1 MGIGC
6 SETDVLEVPSKT
18 STPTVVP
25 SNMSNFTNRNDCEL
39 IPVDAGCT
47 VLCASQGGAEFDSG
61 TCDRSNGLLN
71 CSCKTNATN
80 PTSVL
85 IVSNSSDNSTVLV
98 MMRSGTVVGTKS
110 LSRNVMA
117 ALANNAPGMVAVARD
132 MASAVGAAIANNAP
146 GMVAGARDIASAVGA
161 ELVNNAPDMV
171 AGAGDVTSAV
181 ADLLEN
187 IANTGVLPPDVG
199 NRLGMASGIVGGV
212 GNIVSSSAPL
222 VGNFISIAAAAFR

>member
-1 MGIGC
+1 
-6 SETDVLEVPSKT
+6 
-18 STPTVVP
+18 
-25 SNMSNFTNRNDCEL
+25 MSNFTNRNDCEL

-80 PTSVL
+80 PTSVF
-85 IVSNSSDNSTVLV
+85 IVGNSSDNSTVLV

-117 ALANNAPGMVAVARD
+117 ALANNAPG
-132 MASAVGAAIANNAP
+132 
-146 GMVAGARDIASAVGA
+146 
-161 ELVNNAPDMV
+161 MV

>member
-132 MASAVGAAIANNAP
+132 MASAVGA
-146 GMVAGARDIASAVGA
+146 

-187 IANTGVLPPDVG
+187 ITNTGVLPPDVG

-222 VGNFISIAAAAFR
+222 VGNFISIAAAAFRWSVERG